1 MRRRRLFCLAA
12 ATLALLTTGA
22 AAQAAAPHESTT
34 KASAQHSQARAGT
47 ADGGL
52 PFSGLDVALL
62 VAGAGPLLLLG
73 MRLRRKRPNA
83 AVQPAQEETL
93 TPA

>member
-1 MRRRRLFCLAA
+1 MRRRRLFCLTA
-12 ATLALLTTGA
+12 ATLALLTTG

-47 ADGGL
+47 AHEGL

-73 MRLRRKRPNA
+73 MSLRRKRPNA
-83 AVQPAQEETL
+83 AVS
-93 TPA
+93 